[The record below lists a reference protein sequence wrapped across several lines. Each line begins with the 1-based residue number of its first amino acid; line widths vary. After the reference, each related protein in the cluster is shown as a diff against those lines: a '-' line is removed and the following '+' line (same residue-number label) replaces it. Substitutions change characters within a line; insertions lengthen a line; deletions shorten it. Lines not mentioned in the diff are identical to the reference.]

1 MVRLP
6 YGKVKLMFL
15 IACGRFPCIVLPY
28 ISIIW
33 ILFCLSGI
41 YIVCI
46 ITVIVP
52 LMVLPIMP
60 LIALAVPRVFG
71 LLRYVLLVHK
81 HANTG

>member
-1 MVRLP
+1 
-6 YGKVKLMFL
+6 MFP

-33 ILFCLSGI
+33 IPFCLDGI

-52 LMVLPIMP
+52 LMVLFIMP
-60 LIALAVPRVFG
+60 FIPLVVPRVFG
-71 LLRYVLLVHK
+71 LWRDVLPAHK
-81 HANTG
+81 HANVG